1 MFLSDILSIQTVI
14 EMTQEHILAEI
25 LIYNQFTEGNSFR
38 VQCLLLNLIVI
49 YASLLIVRRMR
60 VNFNM
65 KGKRSYRKE

>member
-38 VQCLLLNLIVI
+38 VQCLLLNLIVT
-49 YASLLIVRRMR
+49 YASLLIVRSLR

>member
-14 EMTQEHILAEI
+14 EMIQEHILAEI